1 MGEKK
6 ASKVQFNLK
15 NVHYAPLELNGDV
28 PSWGTPVPVPG
39 AVNLNLEPQG
49 EVTPFYADGIVYYQS
64 VGNNGYN
71 GDLEIARFPDQML
84 IDIWG
89 YKKVEGDNVLI
100 ENSNVEAKPFALLY
114 QIDGDAT
121 ESLFCMYNC
130 TGTRPGI
137 SSTTNTDVKEPQT
150 QTSTISAVSLPSGD
164 IFARTT
170 HETPDQIVKNWY
182 QKVYE
187 KGQYTLLTVVS
198 VSGTAQVGE
207 TLTATVAPS
216 GATVDY
222 RWLVSDSEDGE
233 YTAIPGKTE
242 STLVLEEAQNGK
254 YIKAEA
260 MGKEDYVGTVLSAA
274 TEAVAAMK
282 SLKRLKNG

>member
-15 NVHYAPLELNGDV
+15 NVHYAILELNGSV
-28 PSWGTPVPVPG
+28 PSWKPPVPVPG
-39 AVNLNLEPQG
+39 AVNLSLEQQG

-64 VGNNGYN
+64 VANNGYN
-71 GDLEIARFPDQML
+71 GDLEMALFPDQML
-84 IDIWG
+84 IDVWG
-89 YKKVEGDNVLI
+89 YEKVDGDEVLI
-100 ENSNVEAKPFALLY
+100 ENANAEAKAFALLF

-121 ESLFCMYNC
+121 ARHYGMYNC

-150 QTSTISAVSLPSGD
+150 QTSTISAVPLPSGNV
-164 IFARTT
+164 FAKTT

-187 KGQYTLLTVVS
+187 KGQYTLLTAVS

-207 TLTATVAPS
+207 TLTATVEPS

-233 YTAIPGKTE
+233 YTAIAGKTE

-274 TEAVAAMK
+274 TTAVAAA
-282 SLKRLKNG
+282 GG

>member
-1 MGEKK
+1 MRFLGEKK

-15 NVHYAPLELNGDV
+15 NVHYAILELNGSV
-28 PSWGTPVPVPG
+28 PSWKPPVPVPG
-39 AVNLNLEPQG
+39 AVNLNLEQQG

-64 VGNNGYN
+64 VANNGYN
-71 GDLEIARFPDQML
+71 GDLEMALFPDQML
-84 IDIWG
+84 IDVWG
-89 YKKVEGDNVLI
+89 YELVEGDNVLI
-100 ENSNVEAKPFALLY
+100 ENANAEAKPFALLY

-121 ESLFCMYNC
+121 GRHYCMYNC

-150 QTSTISAVSLPSGD
+150 QTSTISAVPLPSGNV
-164 IFARTT
+164 FAKTT
-170 HETPDQIVKNWY
+170 HETPDQIVNSWY

-187 KGQYTLLTVVS
+187 KGQYTLLTAVS

-207 TLTATVAPS
+207 TLTATVEPS

-260 MGKEDYVGTVLSAA
+260 MGKENYVGTVLSAA
-274 TEAVAAMK
+274 TTAVAAA
-282 SLKRLKNG
+282 GG

>member
-1 MGEKK
+1 MFGG
-6 ASKVQFNLK
+6 
-15 NVHYAPLELNGDV
+15 YEL
-28 PSWGTPVPVPG
+28 
-39 AVNLNLEPQG
+39 
-49 EVTPFYADGIVYYQS
+49 
-64 VGNNGYN
+64 
-71 GDLEIARFPDQML
+71 
-84 IDIWG
+84 
-89 YKKVEGDNVLI
+89 VEGDNVLI
-100 ENSNVEAKPFALLY
+100 EDANAETKPFALLF

-121 ESLFCMYNC
+121 ASHYCMYNC

-150 QTSTISAVSLPSGD
+150 QTSTISAVPLPSGNV
-164 IFARTT
+164 FAKTT

-187 KGQYTLLTVVS
+187 KGQYTLLTAVS

-274 TEAVAAMK
+274 TTAVAAA
-282 SLKRLKNG
+282 GG